1 MSPENLFERIVT
13 VDNLRNAWIK
23 AKHHAQ
29 TEAVYFDAYAYDAFE
44 EHLEANLAA
53 LHHEILNDTYHPA
66 PLRYVTIPK
75 GDQVRKLYFAEPRDS
90 VVIQAVVNVIGPLF
104 EAEFSEYSFGNR
116 LNIGDRESHDIYR
129 RWQDQYSSYVSVV
142 RSFLNEGPDA
152 WYLITDIENFYP
164 SIRLERLC
172 GLIAAKV
179 TEERTLAIIELFLN
193 LQATNL
199 DEQLEPIEGLPAGAI
214 YAHFFANIYLT
225 EFDDLAVQCTR
236 GYARYVD
243 DLCLVCQ
250 DKDSLTVTE
259 RVLGEYLGRWNQ
271 GFKATKTERR
281 SVKEWGPLIDHTRK
295 MKYTRRLDFIGA
307 LDFSPEQIEAVSD
320 AERLFRD
327 LYLVVEKEGDV
338 DKLVEDAGFVISRL
352 RKLRAP
358 NLDSVVYSLLET
370 HPLKPS
376 TLRVALSCL
385 LEIELPNPSQRF
397 QQYLVH
403 RGDDWGYSRINLLQ
417 ILPYFSQNA
426 GELKRLLIEEFA
438 QDPNYLV
445 RANTYFALKILAER
459 GAISLSIEEL
469 RHLRETETSPYALQ
483 RLIDCYAVVS
493 EDAVWLSLLS
503 VVTPDSPEQAAAV
516 ARAFCQLL
524 ESKRIEPAL
533 LESVLPAFER
543 IETLDVESYTHFF
556 YLTSRF
562 GAFWMLSEILEKAR
576 QQIDE
581 LADRLFSIIALEV
594 IQCFA
599 SETQLGRLYQF
610 ADIVN
615 RVGLR
620 TEARL
625 GFEEVMSRTT
635 DAELQQQAKAR
646 LDALKRV
653 SISVGLPEWYDPTTC
668 QRGLYR
674 EPRGDSEYLCFEFS
688 SEATQRA
695 GTLELISVKR
705 IQNGGFPNIEEWIAY
720 LRRLDREGLIS
731 LIDVGSYEEDGSE
744 KIFCMYE
751 KPQGLRTLKE
761 WLQHSNVKGLLPVS
775 VVLEIGLSLV
785 QAISKTKCDDFH
797 FRSVDPLNV
806 LWNPAGE
813 IKLLN
818 IGASLGIPRYQCGV
832 PECTVSS
839 SRDEIG
845 PSTATYHLGLLL
857 LQLVRKKC
865 PLQAVNL
872 TRARYGDR
880 LTLPDLVDMLDI
892 PPHFRL
898 ILVRMLQKVPDYR
911 YLGLS
916 WLEQDLCDV
925 AAFMRSL
932 SGTGENAATWHTL
945 QDFVTFRLKI
955 ISRNPEFR
963 AHPPIIRAH
972 KMLEALSESLAFLS
986 ESMLSTWQVYIR
998 MHPQFSVFP
1007 SSFQTRNLSPEGRRL
1022 LGIAEGWEEAGAL
1035 PQSDRYIPTPLTKLC
1050 LYQTL
1055 AVEASTCL
1063 IASVTASSDISQDTV
1078 EEMNKVVLNIMG
1090 ELKGNSRATFSVRP
1104 SQQTSIA
1111 ASARFYSDDLQ
1122 QLQQFISWLRSD
1134 YTSHYGKQA
1143 NSLKAVGLFLV
1154 LFGFDCEVLRDGQLI
1169 ARSKPVLH
1177 LNRTKLSGRN
1187 LWQLIKDFAA
1197 FDEEISH
1204 FAGTSLS
1211 GSDESEKF
1219 YVQQAAE
1226 AWTRIPET
1234 IDFIQN
1240 LNPSKRLSAELYSYY
1255 WDGEGMVRLT
1265 FPRFRELS
1273 FSRYNVFLSG
1283 DLFKKHDAKRPIRVD
1298 VWDVDK
1304 QIWRICS
1311 VLAPS
1316 KHFKELPLPSRRF
1329 SPARIAGWMREHRF
1343 LRTLVFIAI
1352 SSATPSVIISLLSL
1366 IPVEIKFSSG
1376 WMTII
1381 ASIAGALGGISSN
1394 LWASIVISF
1403 LATRYPEDAQ
1413 LVE

>member
-1 MSPENLFERIVT
+1 MSPENLFERMVT

-53 LHHEILNDTYHPA
+53 LYHEILNDTYHPA

-90 VVIQAVVNVIGPLF
+90 VVIQAVINVVGPLF

-142 RSFLNEGPDA
+142 RGFLNEGPDA

-164 SIRLERLC
+164 SIRLERLR

-179 TEERTLAIIELFLN
+179 TDERILAIIELFLN
-193 LQATNL
+193 LQAINL

-225 EFDDLAVQCTR
+225 EFDSLAVQCTR

-250 DKDSLTVTE
+250 GKDSLTATE
-259 RVLGEYLGRWNQ
+259 RCLGEYLGRWNQ
-271 GFKATKTERR
+271 GFKATKTERHP
-281 SVKEWGPLIDHTRK
+281 VKEWGPLIDHTRK
-295 MKYTRRLDFIGA
+295 MKYTRRLDFIGT
-307 LDFSPEQIEAVSD
+307 LDFSPGQIEAVSD

-327 LYLVVEKEGDV
+327 LYLVVEKEGDI

-352 RKLRAP
+352 KKLRAP

-403 RGDDWGYSRINLLQ
+403 RGDDRGYTRINLLQ

-426 GELKRLLIEEFA
+426 GELKRLLIEEFS

-445 RANTYFALKILAER
+445 RANTYFALKILTER
-459 GAISLSIEEL
+459 GAISLNIEEL
-469 RHLRETETSPYALQ
+469 RHLRDTETSPYALK
-483 RLIDCYAVVS
+483 RLIDCYAMVS
-493 EDAVWLSLLS
+493 EDAIWLSLLS
-503 VVTPDSPEQAAAV
+503 VIAPDSPEQVAAV

-524 ESKRIEPAL
+524 ESKRIESTL

-543 IETLDVESYTHFF
+543 IEALDVESYIHLL

-562 GAFWMLSEILEKAR
+562 GAYWMISEILEKAR
-576 QQIDE
+576 QQINE
-581 LADRLFSIIALEV
+581 VADRLFSIIALEV

-599 SETQLGRLYQF
+599 SGTQLGRLYQF

-620 TEARL
+620 AEARL
-625 GFEEVMSRTT
+625 GFEEVISRTT
-635 DAELQQQAKAR
+635 DAELRQQAKAR
-646 LDALKRV
+646 LDALKQV

-668 QRGLYR
+668 HRGLYR
-674 EPRGDSEYLCFEFS
+674 ELRGDPEYLCLEFS
-688 SEATQRA
+688 SEAIQRA
-695 GTLELISVKR
+695 GTFELITAKR
-705 IQNGGFPNIEEWIAY
+705 IQNSGFPNVEAWIKY

-731 LIDVGSYEEDGSE
+731 LIDAGSYEEDGLE
-744 KIFCMYE
+744 KIFCLYE
-751 KPQGLRTLKE
+751 KPQGFQTLKE
-761 WLQHSNVKGLLPVS
+761 WLQHSNVKGLLPMS

-785 QAISKTKCDDFH
+785 QAISKTKCDKFH
-797 FRSVDPLNV
+797 LHSIDPLNV
-806 LWNPAGE
+806 LWNPTGE

-818 IGASLGIPRYQCGV
+818 LGASLGISSYQCGV
-832 PECTVSS
+832 PECPVPS

-857 LQLVRKKC
+857 LQLVRKEC

-880 LTLPDLVDMLDI
+880 LTLPDLVDMPDI

-911 YLGLS
+911 YSSLNC
-916 WLEQDLCDV
+916 LEQDLRDA
-925 AAFMRSL
+925 AAFTRLLSALRSKD
-932 SGTGENAATWHTL
+932 GEDRTVWRTL

-955 ISRNPEFR
+955 ISRNPELQNR
-963 AHPPIIRAH
+963 PPIIQVH
-972 KMLEALSESLAFLS
+972 SMLGDLSGSLAFLP
-986 ESMLSTWQVYIR
+986 EVMLSTWQVYTR
-998 MHPQFSVFP
+998 MRPQSAVFP
-1007 SSFQTRNLSPEGRRL
+1007 SSFQARNLSPEGRRL
-1022 LGIAEGWEEAGAL
+1022 LGIAEGWEETVTLRAN
-1035 PQSDRYIPTPLTKLC
+1035 RYIPTPLTKLC

-1055 AVEASTCL
+1055 AVEASACL
-1063 IASVTASSDISQDTV
+1063 VASVIASSGISQDTV
-1078 EEMNKVVLNIMG
+1078 AEMSKTVLDVMG
-1090 ELKGNSRATFSVRP
+1090 ELKGNHSATFTIRP
-1104 SQQTSIA
+1104 PHQTSIA
-1111 ASARFYSDDLQ
+1111 INVRFYSDELQ

-1134 YTSHYGKQA
+1134 YTSYGKQVS
-1143 NSLKAVGLFLV
+1143 SLKAAGLFLV
-1154 LFGFDCEVLRDGQLI
+1154 LFGFGCEVLRNDQLI
-1169 ARSKPVLH
+1169 AWSKPVLY
-1177 LNRTKLSGRN
+1177 LNRAKLSGRS
-1187 LWQLIKDFAA
+1187 LWQLLKDLAVL
-1197 FDEEISH
+1197 DEEISH
-1204 FAGTSLS
+1204 FQGTCL
-1211 GSDESEKF
+1211 GESEESERL

-1234 IDFIQN
+1234 IDFIRRV
-1240 LNPSKRLSAELYSYY
+1240 NPSKRLAAELYAYHY
-1255 WDGEGMVRLT
+1255 WQRDGIVRLT
-1265 FPRFRELS
+1265 FPHFKELS
-1273 FSRYNVFLSG
+1273 FSLSETFVSG
-1283 DLFKKHDAKRPIRVD
+1283 GLMKERDAKRPIRVE
-1298 VWDVDK
+1298 VWSDK
-1304 QIWRICS
+1304 NTQKVCS

-1316 KHFKELPLPSRRF
+1316 EYFKGLPLSERRISPSR
-1329 SPARIAGWMREHRF
+1329 IAVWMREHPF
-1343 LRTLVFIAI
+1343 LRTLIFIAI
-1352 SSATPSVIISLLSL
+1352 GLATPSVIMSLLL
-1366 IPVEIKFSSG
+1366 LVGIEFSSG
-1376 WMTII
+1376 WVAII
-1381 ASIAGALGGISSN
+1381 ASTAGALGGISSN